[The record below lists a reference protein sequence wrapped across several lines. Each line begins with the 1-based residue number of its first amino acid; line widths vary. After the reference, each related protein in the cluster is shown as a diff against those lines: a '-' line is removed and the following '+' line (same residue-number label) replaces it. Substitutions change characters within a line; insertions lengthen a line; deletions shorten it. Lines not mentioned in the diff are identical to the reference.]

1 MILSKI
7 IYIYIIFLD
16 IVYIY
21 IYIYIHNLM
30 YYVLLKIIK
39 QQKYRFFFYF
49 IIFTGSESHQD
60 QISKR
65 YKQLCCSPIT
75 QGHSE
80 THTMTNTCTSSSK
93 ISVCVCEVTLSD
105 LQNTGDGVYDWALQT
120 YVAVEKLIKDK
131 PASKKVSLALLT
143 LTFTFMRLPDA
154 FIQCHLH
161 RIQGLHSLHLGIKP
175 TASTV

>member
-1 MILSKI
+1 M
-7 IYIYIIFLD
+7 
-16 IVYIY
+16 
-21 IYIYIHNLM
+21 
-30 YYVLLKIIK
+30 
-39 QQKYRFFFYF
+39 
-49 IIFTGSESHQD
+49 
-60 QISKR
+60 
-65 YKQLCCSPIT
+65 
-75 QGHSE
+75 
-80 THTMTNTCTSSSK
+80 
-93 ISVCVCEVTLSD
+93 CVCVTLSD

-143 LTFTFMRLPDA
+143 LTFTFMRFTDA